1 MQLPYTIRIV
11 YVLVPVVH
19 FFEAYSGDDTCI
31 FAGRSRRIKPSDRF
45 SFGHCA
51 VLLSECKIRLA
62 ASKHL
67 RQALQKSSPVPA
79 ASADGR
85 YPGDQSA
92 TAHRPAPP
100 PIPVRSFRSTPVTSH
115 L

>member
-1 MQLPYTIRIV
+1 MQFSYIIGIV

-19 FFEAYSGDDTCI
+19 FFEAYSGDNTCI
-31 FAGRSRRIKPSDRF
+31 FAGWSTRIKSCDRF

-67 RQALQKSSPVPA
+67 RQVLQRNLPVPV
-79 ASADGR
+79 ASAGGR

-92 TAHRPAPP
+92 TPHRPAPP
-100 PIPVRSFRSTPVTSH
+100 PVPGRAPRANP
-115 L
+115 